1 MRLPWADTSRCAL
14 PLTIAVLLLAGCGSS
29 TEPAAS
35 TPTASPPPAAR
46 TLTYLALG
54 DSWPEGAHCGYCR
67 TFAGLHADG
76 LAKQT
81 GRKVIFNDRTG
92 GGQAYFE
99 ELGGGSESLL
109 KALRSDKVMRQSA
122 GEADVI
128 MIATGPNELGVAY
141 EPAKAGTCGGKD
153 GKACFRKLG
162 RLWNENFGAI
172 LREIETLRAG
182 KPTAVR
188 LVDAANAFLW
198 DKSLREGMPKN
209 FATTGGALIYK
220 LLNDAL
226 CRNAAK
232 HHAVCVDVRPIING
246 PSLDQP
252 GDENSPESMRAV
264 ADALLATKV
273 PELDGGAR

>member
-1 MRLPWADTSRCAL
+1 MQPSSADTSRCAVA
-14 PLTIAVLLLAGCGSS
+14 LTIAALLLAGCGSS
-29 TEPAAS
+29 TEPTAS
-35 TPTASPPPAAR
+35 APTASPSPPAP

-76 LAKQT
+76 LGEQT

-109 KALRSDKVMRQSA
+109 KALRSDKLMRQSA
-122 GEADVI
+122 READVI
-128 MIATGPNELGVAY
+128 MIATGPNELGIAY
-141 EPAKAGTCGGKD
+141 EPAKSGTCGGKD
-153 GKACFRKLG
+153 DKACFRKLG
-162 RLWNENFGAI
+162 RLWNENFDAI

-198 DKSLREGMPKN
+198 DKSLREGMPKT
-209 FATTGGALIYK
+209 FARTGGALIYK

-246 PSLDQP
+246 RSLDQP

-264 ADALLATKV
+264 AEALLATEV
-273 PELDGGAR
+273 PELDGGAP

>member
-1 MRLPWADTSRCAL
+1 VRQLQPQLQLD
-14 PLTIAVLLLAGCGSS
+14 LAS
-29 TEPAAS
+29 
-35 TPTASPPPAAR
+35 TASPSPEAR

-122 GEADVI
+122 GQADVI
-128 MIATGPNELGVAY
+128 MIAT
-141 EPAKAGTCGGKD
+141 
-153 GKACFRKLG
+153 
-162 RLWNENFGAI
+162 

-198 DKSLREGMPKN
+198 DKSLREGMPNN
-209 FATTGGALIYK
+209 FAKSGGALIYK

-246 PSLDQP
+246 RSLDQP

-273 PELDGGAR
+273 PELDGGAP